1 MRGRHQHTPAVRGGG
16 SSDHADGRL
25 PRCAQCGRTAES
37 PDVQVSYGVGACH
50 VFCRA
55 CQHTTFVQQPREAR
69 WWMSVEDVMHE
80 LRFPSTHATR
90 QWLTRHDVTRIRRG
104 SRRMLVARRDLE
116 ATLLTLQ
123 RAAHA
128 ASRTPSGR

>member
-16 SSDHADGRL
+16 ISDHADDRL

-37 PDVQVSYGVGACH
+37 PDVQVSYGVG
-50 VFCRA
+50 
-55 CQHTTFVQQPREAR
+55 
-69 WWMSVEDVMHE
+69 WMSVEDVMQE

-104 SRRMLVARRDLE
+104 ARRILVARRDLE

-128 ASRTPSGR
+128 ASRAPSGR